1 MKVYDYD
8 NKSIEI
14 ELPDKP
20 IARIHVVILSG
31 DETGTITFADGSKID
46 FDASHKIRYMSFFGG
61 EYDVEGDMIPRW
73 MAYVPRVA
81 RHEVKAHKRHDWFER
96 EIHK

>member
-1 MKVYDYD
+1 MRIYDYD

-31 DETGTITFADGSKID
+31 DETGAITFTDGSKID
-46 FDASHKIRYMSFFGG
+46 FDASCERWESFFNG

-73 MAYVPRVA
+73 MAYVPHVA
-81 RHEVKAHKRHDWFER
+81 RYETKAYKRHDWFER
-96 EIHK
+96 EMHK